1 MQDGCSLSCATLSQ
15 ASRDLCDQ
23 TPGSLPGGQVPGGTP
38 STFPPPQPMLL
49 RRGRGRTFYTKDL
62 GSDPGS
68 AHSVGLVRGLAQVVP
83 GCGSGVSAAPA
94 SGCAALV
101 QADSGLLLW
110 LVQQGQPSA
119 AYVAQVPRPP
129 GEMVLCWPLQAL
141 LGSLCKPMVAFTPA
155 LHLPG
160 PPAPS
165 FSRPQEGCPLSGGE
179 MEIPHPHSTSCQV
192 DFAADEFGIS
202 NMPLVKL
209 FLFKIFSLSV
219 KF

>member
-38 STFPPPQPMLL
+38 SPFPPPQPVLL
-49 RRGRGRTFYTKDL
+49 RQGRGRTFYTKDL

-68 AHSVGLVRGLAQVVP
+68 AHSIGLAKGLAQVVP
-83 GCGSGVSAAPA
+83 GCGSGTSAAPA
-94 SGCAALV
+94 SRCAVLV
-101 QADSGLLLW
+101 QADSRLLLCD
-110 LVQQGQPSA
+110 
-119 AYVAQVPRPP
+119 AYVVQVPGPP

-141 LGSLCKPMVAFTPA
+141 VGSLYKPMVAFTPA
-155 LHLPG
+155 LHSPG

-165 FSRPQEGCPLSGGE
+165 FSCPQEGCPLSGGE
-179 MEIPHPHSTSCQV
+179 MEMPHPHSTSCQV

-202 NMPLVKL
+202 NMSLVKL